1 MANLTL
7 MVLHQQANINRSLA
21 DLALELEEKNAAL
34 QVCALAWQERSI
46 GCTQPLVAD
55 GQSREK

>member
-1 MANLTL
+1 

-21 DLALELEEKNAAL
+21 DLALELKEKNAAL